1 MTIWRAQF
9 SVELSGPVVGLSRSL
24 SSVAILRFL
33 ACSPS
38 SLVKP
43 CYPWKAVVFLRP
55 RCFTRSKRH
64 DHRKKTIQSP

>member
-24 SSVAILRFL
+24 SAIGILRFPV
-33 ACSPS
+33 CSPS
-38 SLVKP
+38 SPVKP
-43 CYPWKAVVFLRP
+43 CYRCEAVVFLRP
-55 RCFTRSKRH
+55 GCFNRSKRP

>member
-24 SSVAILRFL
+24 SSVVLLRFPL
-33 ACSPS
+33 CSPLS
-38 SLVKP
+38 PVKP
-43 CYPWKAVVFLRP
+43 CYRWKAVVFLRP
-55 RCFTRSKRH
+55 GCFTRSKRH